1 MLLSSS
7 LNECRSPGL
16 TAATL
21 VLTRSRLVA
30 FVQDDRSQWRVLF
43 VFPLAAITM
52 LAIGLGRQLFSLRV
66 NETAADV
73 VTGDSVLTFTFVEVC
88 SAAILI
94 RQTDSRQLD
103 LMFLIS
109 LFTICVIVL
118 VMHQAMLSTEQMNK
132 CSISP
137 ANPLM
142 LRCFREAF
150 SSFLSAGKRKSAFV
164 DGSGM
169 LVREFDRVDLLN
181 AIQHSQIEATQM
193 GVTFV
198 GVVSELE
205 RPDRM
210 CLLVIANERIFK
222 FRASLHSAAD
232 VAADLRG
239 IHESDDRDRWVFEF
253 QADYAIN
260 QVECLL
266 FDPHDHLAVS
276 IQFWPD
282 DESLGSNASSQQPAG
297 SRVSVLFHSALTV
310 QEFYDALF
318 ERWRATFE
326 IRLMWRPLAQG

>member
-73 VTGDSVLTFTFVEVC
+73 VTGDSVLTFTFVE
-88 SAAILI
+88 
-94 RQTDSRQLD
+94 
-103 LMFLIS
+103 
-109 LFTICVIVL
+109 
-118 VMHQAMLSTEQMNK
+118 AMLSTEQMNK